1 MFLPGPDLMTS
12 VLRLLPALAV
22 LFAATVADAAQTDW
36 QEVTGGK
43 IRMIAVGAPGAPERT
58 DAALEIVM
66 EPGWHTY
73 WRFPGE
79 AGIPTTADFSRSVGV
94 SGARLGFPAPL
105 RYDDGTSTSIVYQN
119 RVILPVDFTLDQT
132 DGSATLYADVLF
144 GVCSDICVPAEA
156 SLSLS
161 VPPQQDTL
169 QHRMAI
175 TSARLAIP
183 RPQGDQPPRISRVV
197 AGPTD
202 DAGERG
208 LTIEVA
214 LAGGNLAVD
223 LFAQGADGS
232 YNEVPRLIER
242 DGTRAVFALSTHGLA
257 RTTDGRPLTLVLVN
271 GTSAVQHTIDAE
283 TLAPR

>member
-1 MFLPGPDLMTS
+1 MTS

>member
-1 MFLPGPDLMTS
+1 MTS

-119 RVILPVDFTLDQT
+119 RVILPVDFTLDQA
-132 DGSATLYADVLF
+132 DGSATLSADVLF

-223 LFAQGADGS
+223 LFAQGAEGS

-257 RTTDGRPLTLVLVN
+257 STADGRPLTLVLVN

>member
-1 MFLPGPDLMTS
+1 MTS
-12 VLRLLPALAV
+12 VLRFLPALAF
-22 LFAATVADAAQTDW
+22 LLAATAADAAQTDW
-36 QEVTGGK
+36 QAVTGGK

-94 SGARLGFPAPL
+94 SDARLGFPAPR

-119 RVILPVDFTLDQT
+119 RVILPVDFTLDRV
-132 DGSATLYADVLF
+132 DGSATLSADVLF

-161 VPPQQDTL
+161 VPPAADTL

-175 TSARLAIP
+175 TSARLAVP
-183 RPQGDQPPRISRVV
+183 RPQGDMPPRISRVV
-197 AGPTD
+197 AGPPAD
-202 DAGERG
+202 GGERG
-208 LTIEVA
+208 LTIEVV
-214 LAGGNLAVD
+214 LAGGSLDVD
-223 LFAQGADGS
+223 LFAEGADGS

-242 DGTRAVFALSTHGLA
+242 DGTRAVFALSTHGLT
-257 RTTDGRPLTLVLVN
+257 RTPDGRPLTLVLVN
-271 GTSAVQHTIDAE
+271 GTSAVQHSIDAE
-283 TLAPR
+283 TLEPR